1 MTLGYKEAMEVKN
14 ECLKRL
20 KERLLTRAEIIQR
33 RLEAETKELENA
45 FNNLKWKGDSANEQD
60 QLEYEQ
66 KVAAANFKIEILTEW
81 AA

>member
-14 ECLKRL
+14 ECLKWL

-45 FNNLKWKGDSANEQD
+45 FNNLKRKGDSANEQD

-66 KVAAANFKIEILTEW
+66 KVASANFKIEILTEW

>member
-45 FNNLKWKGDSANEQD
+45 FNNLK
-60 QLEYEQ
+60 
-66 KVAAANFKIEILTEW
+66 
-81 AA
+81 

>member
-1 MTLGYKEAMEVKN
+1 MTDYLLPILEKLNYTNMTLGYKEAMEVKN

-20 KERLLTRAEIIQR
+20 KERLLTWAEIIQR

-60 QLEYEQ
+60 
-66 KVAAANFKIEILTEW
+66 
-81 AA
+81 